1 MNDQTPTNKAPA
13 ATDPAEAAAWRDALD
28 THAIVSATDAR
39 GVITEVSAA
48 FCTISGYS
56 AEALIGRTHAIVNS
70 GRHPPGFFADIWR
83 TIAGGRS
90 WRGEICN
97 RARDGRLYWV
107 DSVIFPVIGSDG
119 RPMRYVSLRFDI
131 TAKKQTTADLEAA
144 LHRLEAVAD
153 LSQVG
158 GWSYTPGDPGP
169 VWDAMVRRIHEAPD
183 TAAPTLET
191 MIGLYAPEAQ
201 GVITDAINGA
211 LEQGRSF
218 DVELPFLSAR
228 GRDVWVRA
236 VGRPVWRDGKVVQLM
251 GVFQDVTER
260 RARDAAV
267 ERLQA
272 RFAAIVRHTPVA
284 IAMRDRFGTIHLAND
299 HYETMAGRSNIAGLF
314 EADLFSDEIAA
325 DHEAKDRAVLAAG
338 APLTTE
344 DVYIDA
350 AGAEATLLTSRF
362 LIEDAVLNDRVI
374 CAIGTDI
381 TEQKVLQA
389 GLEAARAEAEAAT
402 RAKADFLSA
411 ISHEIRTPMNGV
423 IGMAESL
430 FLDDDLSE
438 TQRRSLGVIRDSGKL
453 LVALVNDLLDFAK
466 MERGALTLESAP
478 FAPETLVDT
487 VMPAHRLAAASK
499 GVALMATVAADAQ
512 SPRMGDPLR
521 LQQILHNLLGNAV
534 KFTESGSVTLN
545 VDVDDSGQLR
555 MSVRDTGI
563 GMTPEQAARVFKSFT
578 QADPTI
584 ARRFGG
590 TGLGLSI
597 VKGLAEAMGGAV
609 AVESA
614 PGRGSTFTVTA
625 PLPLAQPESSE
636 SLDSARGPTAALA
649 GKRVLVADDNEINRM
664 VLVAFLER
672 LGVCATAVDGGRAAV
687 EAASRGGF
695 DALLLDVVMPD
706 LDGPD
711 ALAIIRAEAACAGR
725 ATTPA
730 VAVTGQASASEIDA
744 CGKAGFAA
752 HLAKPIDADR
762 LASILSGLLVERPPQ
777 TRN

>member
-1 MNDQTPTNKAPA
+1 
-13 ATDPAEAAAWRDALD
+13 
-28 THAIVSATDAR
+28 
-39 GVITEVSAA
+39 
-48 FCTISGYS
+48 
-56 AEALIGRTHAIVNS
+56 
-70 GRHPPGFFADIWR
+70 
-83 TIAGGRS
+83 
-90 WRGEICN
+90 
-97 RARDGRLYWV
+97 
-107 DSVIFPVIGSDG
+107 
-119 RPMRYVSLRFDI
+119 MRYVSLRFDI